1 MELFIHATAVEL
13 VTRRAGRRGPPRSRQ
28 HRPACRF
35 AKGFVAV
42 TDRNRQIEAALGGS
56 GKGAALPSPPPQ
68 RTVHASF
75 PAYGSSIGQRT
86 CHSTRLPALALT
98 TTSTLLRESQQRNRR
113 KPHQQ
118 ERCAPADISA
128 LLPQVG
134 LLTVHVCQHQ
144 REVCR
149 LSPWSDVATPIR
161 PITDRPSLAP
171 SSSTRRLISF
181 SCESSL
187 PFRGDDGLTTFRRC
201 HCVG

>member
-1 MELFIHATAVEL
+1 MVLRCDVRL
-13 VTRRAGRRGPPRSRQ
+13 VAKAFQRCENVSVTGYLRR
-28 HRPACRF
+28 
-35 AKGFVAV
+35 
-42 TDRNRQIEAALGGS
+42 S
-56 GKGAALPSPPPQ
+56 GKGAASPSPPPL
-68 RTVHASF
+68 RTVRASF

-86 CHSTRLPALALT
+86 CHSTRLSALALT
-98 TTSTLLRESQQRNRR
+98 TTCTLLRESQQRNRR

-118 ERCAPADISA
+118 EHCAPTDISA

-134 LLTVHVCQHQ
+134 LLTAHVRQHQ

-149 LSPWSDVATPIR
+149 LSPRSDVATPIR

-187 PFRGDDGLTTFRRC
+187 PFRGNDGLTTFRRC
-201 HCVG
+201 HRVG